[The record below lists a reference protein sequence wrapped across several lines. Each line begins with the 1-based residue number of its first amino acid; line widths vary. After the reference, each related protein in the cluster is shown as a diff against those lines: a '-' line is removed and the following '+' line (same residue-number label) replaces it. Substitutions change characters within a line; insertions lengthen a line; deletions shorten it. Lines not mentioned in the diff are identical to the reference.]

1 MISLPT
7 WGLRSMPATFVTNIP
22 TPYRVSMFNSLLK
35 ETERR
40 GVNFFVLFMNRT
52 EPNRNWA
59 IEDELEFPYE
69 QWDMPIATMKGV
81 YFRFSLPFVLR
92 AVKGNRHLI
101 LGGSWND
108 LNIMAIALL
117 KRMRLIK
124 NKISFWTEANY
135 LTVGAQRSS
144 RVKQFV
150 RRFVLSSGDGY
161 FFIPGEMSAITLKKW
176 GVTCGDRI
184 VLLPN
189 LPHLQF
195 EDNISTWDGSNNSRP
210 VFTIVAR
217 LDEETKGI
225 ENFIECLGVER
236 IRKIRLNIIGSG
248 HDFARYEKY
257 IKNRDLSDHV
267 FLLGELP
274 GDDVIRHLKNSDV
287 FVLPSF
293 SDPSPLSLVEACKI
307 GLPLL
312 VSDRCGN
319 HHECLI
325 SGENG
330 YLFDPSEA
338 QQVALAFDRIL
349 ANRSN
354 WPNFS
359 KGSVELAAR
368 NFDPQSVLRRL
379 VAHL

>member
-7 WGLRSMPATFVTNIP
+7 WGMSLMPATFVTNIP
-22 TPYRVSMFNSLLK
+22 TPYRVSMFNSLLEAATK
-35 ETERR
+35 R
-40 GVNFFVLFMNRT
+40 GANFRVLFMNGT
-52 EPNRNWA
+52 EPNRSWT
-59 IEDELEFPYE
+59 IDDELNFPYE
-69 QWDMPIATMKGV
+69 QWNIPIATVRGV
-81 YFRFSLPFVLR
+81 YFRFSPSFVLK
-92 AVKGNRHLI
+92 AVKENRHLI

-117 KRMRLIK
+117 KRMCLIK

-135 LTVGAQRSS
+135 LTVGARRSS
-144 RVKQFV
+144 KAKQFV
-150 RRFVLSSGDGY
+150 RRFILSSGDGY
-161 FFIPGEMSAITLKKW
+161 FFIPGEMSAITLEKW
-176 GVTCGDRI
+176 GVNCADRI

-195 EDNISTWDGSNNSRP
+195 EENISTWKGSNSTFP
-210 VFTIVAR
+210 VFTLVAR

-225 ENFIECLGVER
+225 ENLIECLGDER
-236 IRKIRLNIIGSG
+236 VRKIRLNIIGSG
-248 HDFARYEKY
+248 RDFSRYKKY
-257 IKNRDLSDHV
+257 IESRGLGGHV

-274 GDDVIRHLKNSDV
+274 PKDVIRNLKSSDV

-319 HHECLI
+319 HHECVI

-338 QQVALAFDRIL
+338 EQVALAFDQIL

-354 WPNFS
+354 WHNYS
-359 KGSVELAAR
+359 KSSVDLAAR
-368 NFDPQSVLRRL
+368 NFDPQAVLGRL
-379 VAHL
+379 AAYL